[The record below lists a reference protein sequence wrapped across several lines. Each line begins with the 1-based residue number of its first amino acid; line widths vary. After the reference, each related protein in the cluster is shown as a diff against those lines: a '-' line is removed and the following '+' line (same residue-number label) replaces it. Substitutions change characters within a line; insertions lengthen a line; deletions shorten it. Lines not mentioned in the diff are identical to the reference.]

1 MLNKGVAQLM
11 GNIADELGLGF
22 VQGDFA
28 GNVLHRNG
36 QCPLTFSFSLIR
48 STVFSQKFLRIR
60 RLGCLPEEPRNSHRF
75 RISQHRLK

>member
-1 MLNKGVAQLM
+1 M

-36 QCPLTFSFSLIR
+36 NAFDIFFSLIEHR
-48 STVFSQKFLRIR
+48 VQQNSENTSAGLLQRNPKF
-60 RLGCLPEEPRNSHRF
+60 HRF